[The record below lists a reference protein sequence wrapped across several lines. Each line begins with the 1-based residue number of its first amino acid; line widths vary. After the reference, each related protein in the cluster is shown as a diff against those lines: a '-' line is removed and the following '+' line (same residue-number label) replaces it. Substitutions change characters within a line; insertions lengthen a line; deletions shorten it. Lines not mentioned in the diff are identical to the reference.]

1 MNRRIAGRVK
11 QARKRAQKRAD
22 IRAGRVISMQEYVNR
37 THAHTHQ
44 EPEPVAEMQTG
55 THTLMQEAK
64 TPLADGSTYERQVA
78 SGTESQMRTMRRQ
91 HMAADPD
98 TKYVVRKV
106 K

>member
-37 THAHTHQ
+37 THAHNHT
-44 EPEPVAEMQTG
+44 PVETDGLERADRDQVG
-55 THTLMQEAK
+55 THELVAVY
-64 TPLADGSTYERQVA
+64 ADNTDRIEV
-78 SGTESQMRTMRRQ
+78 GTEYAMRKLRL
-91 HMAADPD
+91 AYLEKEPNA
-98 TKYVVRKV
+98 KYSVRKV